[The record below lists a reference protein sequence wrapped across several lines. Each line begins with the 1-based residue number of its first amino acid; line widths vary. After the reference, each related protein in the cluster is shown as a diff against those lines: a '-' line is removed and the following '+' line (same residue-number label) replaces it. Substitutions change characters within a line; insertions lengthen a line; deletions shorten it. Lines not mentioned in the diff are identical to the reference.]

1 MPQRKPVSPSN
12 ACMHSALTLP
22 GAAELCF
29 ARLRICKQW
38 SACGWCP
45 LACSRAVRAWL
56 RSVAASFQARQ
67 AKWMLCESCTLLR
80 W

>member
-1 MPQRKPVSPSN
+1 MDL
-12 ACMHSALTLP
+12 ALTLI
-22 GAAELCF
+22 GCWLHVDCMDKGEFIISMRVCNLVSSGKA
-29 ARLRICKQW
+29 K
-38 SACGWCP
+38 
-45 LACSRAVRAWL
+45 RAWL